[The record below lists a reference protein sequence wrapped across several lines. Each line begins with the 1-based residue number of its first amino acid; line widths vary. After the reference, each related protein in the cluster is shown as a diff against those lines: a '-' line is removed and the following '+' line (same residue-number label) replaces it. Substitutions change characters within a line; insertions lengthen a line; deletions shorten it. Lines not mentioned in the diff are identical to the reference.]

1 MGLPKE
7 IDSDQG
13 PHFIGE
19 TMQELCKMLGI
30 KQRFHIAG
38 HFQSSG
44 EVTRTSHTLKD
55 ALRKMAK
62 ENGKDWD
69 EKLPMILMALRSV
82 PANHGYIPSVQ

>member
-19 TMQELCKMLGI
+19 TMEELCKILVI
-30 KQRFHIAG
+30 KQRLHIVD
-38 HFQSSG
+38 HPQSSRQV
-44 EVTRTSHTLKD
+44 ERTNPILKD
-55 ALRKMAK
+55 ALRKMKK

-69 EKLPMILMALRSV
+69 EKLPMILMALR
-82 PANHGYIPSVQ
+82 